1 MPRTSH
7 LVFTFAVLVGINT
20 MNFFDRQVLPAV
32 QEKIRTDWKLSDT
45 ELGWLGTAF
54 ILLYA
59 LVGLPL
65 GRLADRWNRR
75 WLLAAGV
82 ALWSVATFAGGF
94 AWGFWSLFVLRLSVG
109 IGEATCAPTSS
120 SLIGD
125 MVSARRRALAM
136 SIFMLG
142 LPLGLALSF
151 FVSGVVAQRYGW
163 RTAFFVAG
171 VPGLLLAVAAL
182 FIFDPPRGG
191 TDTRKEEPEG
201 DFSDSSPVG
210 PPSSFLDVVRRV
222 LRMPTMWLIIISG
235 ALHNFNM
242 YALGTFVAS
251 FLTRYHGVNVEQAGY
266 VSGLVYGC
274 GALGLF
280 AAGWLGDIAFRRGPS
295 GRLHV
300 AWIGLALAIPCLLF
314 ALSAPPGRLWLCVLG
329 LLPGCLLLY
338 AYYGTVYATIQDIVE
353 PASRGMAMAIYF
365 CAMYLLGAV
374 LGPVA
379 TGWTSDYFAR
389 ATAAAE
395 GAEIVSEWH
404 KAVGLHHAMYLIP
417 ILDALLVVVLFAA
430 SRTVKWDYERHT
442 AAQSEPEA

>member
-7 LVFTFAVLVGINT
+7 VAFTFFVLVGINT
-20 MNFFDRQVLPAV
+20 MNFYDRQVLPAV
-32 QEKIRTDWKLSDT
+32 QEKIRTEWSLSDT
-45 ELGWLGTAF
+45 QLGWLGTAF

-59 LVGLPL
+59 VIGVPL

-82 ALWSVATFAGGF
+82 ALWSITTFVSGY
-94 AWGFWSLFVLRLSVG
+94 AWGFWSLFVFRLCVG
-109 IGEATCAPTSS
+109 IGEATCAPTAS

-125 MVSARRRALAM
+125 LVPARRRSVAM

-151 FVSGVVAQRYGW
+151 LVSGVVAMHYGW

-171 VPGLLLAVAAL
+171 IPGLLLAVAVL
-182 FIFDPPRGG
+182 FIIDPVRGG
-191 TDTRKEEPEG
+191 AESHAVRSEPLR
-201 DFSDSSPVG
+201 FTVAA
-210 PPSSFLDVVRRV
+210 RRV
-222 LRMPTMWLIIISG
+222 LAMPTMWLIIISG

-242 YALGTFVAS
+242 YAQLTFVAS
-251 FLTRYHGVNVEQAGY
+251 FLMRYHGLDIGQAGY
-266 VSGLVYGC
+266 VSGVVHGL
-274 GALGLF
+274 GALGMF
-280 AAGWLGDIAFRRGPS
+280 AAGWLGDRAFRHGPA

-300 AWIGLALAIPCLLF
+300 AWIGLALAIPCLV
-314 ALSAPPGRLWLCVLG
+314 LSLQAPPGRLWLCVAG

-353 PASRGMAMAIYF
+353 PASRGVAMAIYF
-365 CAMYLLGAV
+365 CAMYLLGAF

-389 ATAAAE
+389 LEALAA
-395 GAEIVSEWH
+395 GVSVPTEWH

-417 ILDALLVVVLFAA
+417 ILDAALVVVLFAA
-430 SRTVKWDYERHT
+430 ARTVKRDYLT
-442 AAQSEPEA
+442 ANEPNEAAR